1 MQTIESNMN
10 GQRVKR
16 KNRWLLFLD
25 KIGNFAPEGL
35 KKKIKSLSEHKKPEE
50 IDN

>member
-10 GQRVKR
+10 GQRIKR
-16 KNRWLLFLD
+16 KNRWLLFLE

-35 KKKIKSLSEHKKPEE
+35 KRKIKSLSEHKKLEDIE
-50 IDN
+50 N